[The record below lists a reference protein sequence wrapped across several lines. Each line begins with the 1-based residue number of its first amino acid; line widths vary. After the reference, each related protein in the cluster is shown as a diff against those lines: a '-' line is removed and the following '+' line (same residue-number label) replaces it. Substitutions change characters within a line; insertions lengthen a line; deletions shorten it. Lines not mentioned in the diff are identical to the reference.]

1 MHLCVFVC
9 VCGGD
14 IFIVTVDIQ
23 FEDQVFFWI
32 GIAIGL
38 VDWSSISNGLRDW
51 SRIGDSNHVW
61 IIFVLGNENQ

>member
-1 MHLCVFVC
+1 MCVYVC
-9 VCGGD
+9 VCVGGGG

-32 GIAIGL
+32 GIGL